1 MWLMQTLARLAAHLC
16 DVLPLGRRE
25 RLQAREPVANAVVRR
40 SRDPLGR
47 PMPSRPSESPP
58 AHARPSQPL
67 LVLRGVPTKY
77 QHAFARRS
85 SSTPAFGSTSTA
97 SGVPLHGTSITRQ
110 LASDNTHLVATIKRA
125 HALPHPS
132 AASACTL
139 GASPLPRRRRPPG
152 CAPWMRQRC
161 RARTVRGRT
170 AGLTYWA

>member
-1 MWLMQTLARLAAHLC
+1 MQTLARLVAHLC

-25 RLQAREPVANAVVRR
+25 RLQARER
-40 SRDPLGR
+40 SGPAQ
-47 PMPSRPSESPP
+47 SRPSRAPHALAALGISPSP
-58 AHARPSQPL
+58 HARPSQPL